1 MKKFFTSF
9 VVMALVMPQVMS
21 ATDYFVSVDGAGD
34 KDGTSWENAAQASE
48 VLTASFINNLS
59 SGDGIYLM
67 AGTYK
72 MPKGTLTFPAGVTL
86 QGGYSSKYKGT
97 NTEIEYMDTFW
108 DTTILDCDNS
118 IERTAP
124 VLKVQGSTNISGVNA
139 KKQPHNRFLGFT
151 LANARI
157 KQASGYGSPAIYL
170 RNAAVEM
177 GYVKVLDNEITGTT
191 NGGVTA
197 VINGYFYAHDCTWS
211 GNKCYSVAPALRF
224 SYSSLKNACL
234 GIVERCEFSDNTL
247 QLVANNYGGAL
258 AVADDSGTLYMVNC
272 TVKGTEI
279 VKGGAMARIGGNCT
293 FVSIS
298 NTWYDCTCSGLYG
311 AAGTTEVGQHL
322 NGVILSSGTSSTTR
336 IANTIAVNKT
346 DFAAQWKASHPSIDV
361 KKYTSLY
368 IQSGTSVF
376 DPYGYNVFASVCD
389 EANTSNIPST
399 NDINVDNLTAKV
411 FGTDTPEFGS
421 KGGNSTKV
429 SAPVEQYRIT
439 PLADLVSLKDEWSL
453 PEEIDLSL
461 DQRGCLRSELTY
473 AGSYDPAVI
482 SGIDAVTV
490 NHGNRLSIVSA
501 GNGHYAINGYEGD
514 IAVYTVSGI
523 MVKQLVVSAG
533 DLIDLANLTKGV
545 YIIKAADASARIVR

>member
-1 MKKFFTSF
+1 MNKFITSF
-9 VVMALVMPQVMS
+9 VVLVSCMPLCMS

-34 KDGTSWENAAQASE
+34 MDGTSWENAAQASE
-48 VLTASFINNLS
+48 VLTASFISELTA
-59 SGDGIYLM
+59 GDGIYLM

-72 MPKGTLTFPAGVTL
+72 MPKGTLIFPAGVTL
-86 QGGYSSKYKGT
+86 QGGYSPTFKGT
-97 NTEIEYMDTFW
+97 DTEITYMDTFW

-124 VLKVQGSTNISGVNA
+124 VLKVQGSTNILGVNA
-139 KKQPHNRFLGFT
+139 KKQPHNRFFGFT

-157 KQASGYGSPAIYL
+157 KQTSGYASPAIYL
-170 RNAAVEM
+170 RNAAVELS
-177 GYVKVLDNEITGTT
+177 YVKVIDNEISGTT

-234 GIVERCEFSDNTL
+234 SIVERCEFSDNTM

-258 AVADDSGTLYMVNC
+258 ALADDSGTLYMVNC

-279 VKGGAMARIGGNCT
+279 VKGGAMARIGGNNT

-298 NTWYDCTCSGLYG
+298 NTWYDCTCSGTYG
-311 AAGTTEVGQHL
+311 ANGTTEVGTHL
-322 NGVILSSGTSSTTR
+322 NGVILSSGSGTITR
-336 IANTIAVNKT
+336 MANTIAVNKT
-346 DFAAQWKASHPSIDV
+346 DFAALWKASHPSVDV

-368 IQSGTSVF
+368 IQSGTSIF
-376 DPYGYNVFASVCD
+376 DPYGYNIFASVCD
-389 EANTSNIPST
+389 EVNTPNIPAT
-399 NDINVDNLTAKV
+399 NDINIDNLTTKV
-411 FGTDTPEFGS
+411 FGTDTPAFAS
-421 KGGNSTKV
+421 RGGNSTKV

-439 PLADLVSLKDEWSL
+439 PLADILSLKETWRL

-461 DQRGCLRSELTY
+461 DQRGCLRSDITY

-482 SGIDAVTV
+482 SGIDAVSF
-490 NHGNRLSIVSA
+490 NKGNNLRIVSA
-501 GNGHYAINGYEGD
+501 GNGYYNVNGYVGA
-514 IAVYTVSGI
+514 IAVYNMSGI
-523 MVKQLVVSAG
+523 MVKHLNVLNG
-533 DLIDLANLTKGV
+533 DIIDLTDLSKGL
-545 YIIKAADASARIVR
+545 YIIKATDASVRIIR